1 MPIYKYRAIDKEK
14 KKYGG
19 ALNAASEAELQEK
32 LRAEG
37 KFLTEFSIVD
47 NRRKSKRLKSD
58 HLADYAL
65 NMSKLMAA
73 GVTMVRAIDIVA
85 EDEATPEKERAIY
98 RDLLKIVKQGRPLSA
113 AMNEQGDTFP
123 PLFVSM
129 VRSAESSGGM
139 EETMAQMSDYYAK
152 EYRLNQ
158 KIKSAMTYPK
168 ILCVMIVAVV
178 AVIVGFVI
186 PQFKPLFDGMGE
198 LPWAT
203 RVLLAVSGFVAKKW
217 YLLLFVGAVL
227 YLFLTIIFSIP
238 SVKLLKDKAEVHMPV
253 IGKLRKVVY
262 TARFSRTLASLY
274 SAGMPILSCLTIAR
288 STIGNSYIEKQF
300 DEVIA
305 AISAGET
312 LNAAIRKV
320 DGFTKKL
327 VSTIMV
333 GEETGSLNTM
343 LVSIA
348 DQMDYD
354 SEIATQKMVTMLE
367 PAMIVVMAVIV
378 GFIMIAVITP
388 IYGSYQTIAQGKM

>member
-1 MPIYKYRAIDKEK
+1 MPVYKYRAIDKDK
-14 KKYGG
+14 KKYRG
-19 ALNAASEAELQEK
+19 ALNAANESELQEK
-32 LRAEG
+32 LRADG
-37 KFLTEFSIVD
+37 KFLTEFNLVD
-47 NRRKSKRLKSD
+47 NRKRAKRLRSD
-58 HLADYAL
+58 HLADFAL

-85 EDEATPEKERAIY
+85 EDEATPDKERDIY

-113 AMNEQGDTFP
+113 AMYEQGDTFP
-123 PLFVSM
+123 SLFVSM
-129 VRSAESSGGM
+129 IRSAENSGGM
-139 EETMAQMSDYYAK
+139 EETMAQMADYYAK

-168 ILCVMIVAVV
+168 ILTVMIIGVV

-203 RVLLAVSGFVAKKW
+203 KVLLNVSSFVGKKW
-217 YLLLFVGAVL
+217 YLILFAGAVF
-227 YLFLTIIFSIP
+227 FLIFKIVASIP
-238 SVKLLKDKAEVHMPV
+238 SVKLFKDKMEVHAPM

-262 TARFSRTLASLY
+262 TARFARTLASLY

-300 DEVIA
+300 DDVIA
-305 AISAGET
+305 SISAGET
-312 LNAAIRKV
+312 LNAAISRV

-327 VSTIMV
+327 TSTIMV

-367 PAMIVVMAVIV
+367 PMMIVIMAVIV

-388 IYGSYQTIAQGKM
+388 IYGSYQTIAQGKG